1 MSTYLKYPGDL
12 AETKAD
18 WVKFQF
24 YKYSPPYSG
33 ANSTQKNKSSEY
45 EYQYNSSVNSLERA
59 DRIRYPDIALYMP
72 EDISAAYQGTWN
84 GRQFGPL
91 APIALAGAG
100 GILGSKSMPE
110 ILAAGQQ
117 MGNQMGGM
125 LLGAL
130 PYIGAST
137 VSSVMNKLPGFGGGV
152 TANDI
157 LSTTRG
163 QILNPN
169 TEVLY
174 QGPELRT
181 FTLTFKMFARS
192 QGESENIRKICHIFK
207 KAMLP
212 SGAGDMEKNLINVP
226 KIVKATF
233 MHEEKES
240 EWVSQFK
247 TAGIGSVDINYTPD
261 GSWSTFRTGSPI
273 AVQLTLQFQELK
285 LIYEDDIK
293 DTGSSY

>member
-12 AETKAD
+12 ADTNAD
-18 WVKFQF
+18 WVRFNF
-24 YKYSPPYSG
+24 FKYSPPYSG
-33 ANSTQKNKSSEY
+33 ANATQKNKSTEY
-45 EYQYNSSVNSLERA
+45 EYQYNSSVNSLSKA
-59 DRIRYPDIALYMP
+59 GDGYPDIALYMP
-72 EDISAAYQGTWN
+72 EDISAAYQGTWG

-100 GILGSKSMPE
+100 GILGSKTMPE

-117 MGNQMGGM
+117 MNNQIGGM
-125 LLGAL
+125 MGGAL

-137 VSSVMNKLPGFGGGV
+137 VSGLMNKLPGFGGGV

-174 QGPELRT
+174 QGPELRN

-192 QGESENIRKICHIFK
+192 EEETKNIRKICTTFK

-212 SGAGDMEKNLINVP
+212 SGTSDNEKNLINVP

-233 MHEEKES
+233 MHKDKES

-261 GSWSTFRTGSPI
+261 GSWSTYRTGSPI

-285 LIYEDDIK
+285 LIYEDDVK
-293 DTGSSY
+293 DTGWSY